1 MTILKF
7 LLVVILLLV
16 LIPVV
21 RIGLMMWTMRRTL
34 RDAQEAAR
42 RMYGDGPFRG
52 RSDRTATRNITPQGE
67 YADFE
72 ELPGQAGSAQ
82 SEPVG
87 APTDIPPQVVEAH
100 YEEI

>member
-34 RDAQEAAR
+34 RDAQVAAR
-42 RMYGDGPFRG
+42 RMYGDGPFCGRG
-52 RSDRTATRNITPQGE
+52 DGTTTRAATPQGE

-72 ELPGQAGSAQ
+72 EIPGQAGSAP